1 MAANESILILNEAQI
16 EQKINRLAFQIYEQN
31 FEEKHLLV
39 CGIAERGF
47 LLAGKI
53 YEKLKTIAGFEM
65 QLCEVKLDKDNLHA
79 SKIKINPSPGDLKD
93 KSVILCDDVLY
104 TGKTLAYAAMPFLE
118 GGAKKLQCLVLIQR
132 NHLSFPVQPTYVGM
146 SLATTIQE
154 HVSVKLRG
162 GEEEMVV
169 LS

>member
-1 MAANESILILNEAQI
+1 MTNPENILILNGAQI
-16 EQKINRLAFQIYEQN
+16 EQKINRLAFQIYENN
-31 FEEKHLLV
+31 FDEKHVVV

-47 LLAGKI
+47 LLARKI
-53 YEKLKTIAGFEM
+53 YEKLQAIADFEV

-79 SKIKINPSPGDLKD
+79 SEIKINPSPGDLKD

-104 TGKTLAYAAMPFLE
+104 TGKTLAYASMPFLE

-132 NHLSFPVQPTYVGM
+132 NHLTFPVQPTYIGM
-146 SLATTIQE
+146 NLATTLQE
-154 HVSVKLRG
+154 HVSVKLKA

-169 LS
+169 LG